1 MNTLKSNRLT
11 LRQLTIE
18 DADFIKELMSDPD
31 WLKYIGDRGVRN
43 KQDAITYIEEGPQ
56 TMYQQHDM
64 GLLLVESLS
73 AKTPI
78 GLCGLLKRAG
88 LTHPDL
94 GFAFMPEYRKQG
106 LAFEAA
112 KLVLEQIV
120 QQQRHPKI
128 LALTSLDNHKSIN
141 LLEKL
146 GFNFKSIIRLEGS
159 IDETRL
165 FELSMKN

>member
-1 MNTLKSNRLT
+1 MKALKSNRLT

-18 DADFIKELMSDPD
+18 DADFIVELMSDPD

-43 KQDAITYIEEGPQ
+43 KQDAITYIKQGPQ
-56 TMYQQHDM
+56 TMYQQHGM

-73 AKTPI
+73 PKVPL

-94 GFAFMPEYRKQG
+94 GFAFMPQYRKQG

-112 KLVLEQIV
+112 KLVLHDID
-120 QQQRHPKI
+120 QQQLHSKI

-146 GFNFKSIIRLEGS
+146 GFSFKSIIRLEGS

-165 FELSMKN
+165 FELSMKK